1 MSISNQFSSNIEE
14 NIIVPLDLYYTNFL
28 KALSEIHD
36 ESMRD
41 RCHKY
46 WTSLYR
52 YFTRSV
58 TNEQALIVEEKRL
71 GEILQRLNMDIDS
84 RQSEM
89 DYQVR
94 NILQRGEQILSD
106 IHLKYRTNANRSN
119 AMEDNQISIERSE
132 ESVAS
137 NVQINPSSTIRE
149 DLLNTID
156 HLKSNIKDL
165 QMIRMCNSI
174 FFVKIYFSRKNDG
187 N

>member
-1 MSISNQFSSNIEE
+1 MSISNQSLSNIEE
-14 NIIVPLDLYYTNFL
+14 DTIVPLDLYYANFL

-58 TNEQALIVEEKRL
+58 NNEQALILEEKRL
-71 GEILQRLNMDIDS
+71 QEILQRLNMDIDS

-89 DYQVR
+89 AYQVR
-94 NILQRGEQILSD
+94 NILQRGEQILED
-106 IHLKYRTNANRSN
+106 IHLKYRTKANRLN
-119 AMEDNQISIERSE
+119 AMENNQIPIERSE
-132 ESVAS
+132 ERVAS
-137 NVQINPSSTIRE
+137 NVQINPSFTIRE
-149 DLLNTID
+149 ELLKTID

-165 QMIRMCNSI
+165 QMIRMCN
-174 FFVKIYFSRKNDG
+174 
-187 N
+187 